1 MKDVLHIIF
10 PHFSGIFRG
19 VCKDIDH
26 FPDDADY
33 EQDAAE
39 YLLRKLQ
46 MSMSPVTLTD
56 HIVDKNALKI
66 LTFLS

>member
-1 MKDVLHIIF
+1 MIKVSVGSGTVHESMHYKCRLLFIF
-10 PHFSGIFRG
+10 FSGIFRG

-39 YLLRKLQ
+39 YLLSKLQ
-46 MSMSPVTLTD
+46 MSVSNSE
-56 HIVDKNALKI
+56 I
-66 LTFLS
+66 